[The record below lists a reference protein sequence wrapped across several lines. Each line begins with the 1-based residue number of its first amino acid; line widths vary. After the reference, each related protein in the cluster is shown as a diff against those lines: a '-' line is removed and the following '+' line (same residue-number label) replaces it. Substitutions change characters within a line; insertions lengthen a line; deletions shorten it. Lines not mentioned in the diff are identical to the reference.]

1 MKILFY
7 TNHYLRNEEMMGGVN
22 IYLKKIVEILTIH
35 NHNVYV
41 IEKNPMG
48 FSEIQ
53 TEFLSVL
60 PLQFDHHIEK
70 AKRILKY
77 LLRFFKWLFPFIDL
91 QFDTTLDF
99 LANSLSFA
107 RQISKF
113 SDLNVVQLSNLESIG
128 VLLPAKRN
136 YQLIIRASSFRNYWD
151 QANEIPFT
159 KDTKTIQTLEQKQFK
174 KADKIFAPSKYLAAI
189 VSEKTGK
196 PAVKITSPLHV
207 TFDNWDDSFVKQFNL
222 NNTEYILYFGILSR
236 RKGIFDLAQAMNLV
250 WKSFPELKIVII
262 GPDYD
267 VNGVSNLEKMKAEMI
282 APFKDEN
289 VVYQT
294 ELRHSL
300 LFPVIH
306 HSRFIVLPSIY
317 DNCPNSLL
325 ESMEIGK
332 PIIST
337 FDSGND
343 EFFPQE
349 YKHLLA
355 TKNNPEMLANRIVEL
370 NLLSNEELQSIGKI
384 FKENIT
390 KTNHIDFIAPQLLNL
405 YQSK

>member
-7 TNHYLRNEEMMGGVN
+7 TNHYLRDEEMIGGVN
-22 IYLKKIVEILTIH
+22 IYLKNIVEILTNQGHFIH
-35 NHNVYV
+35 V

-48 FSEIQ
+48 FGEIH
-53 TEFLSVL
+53 TDFLTVL
-60 PLQFDHHIEK
+60 PLQFDHHVEY
-70 AKRILKY
+70 AKRILKR
-77 LLRFFKWLFPFIDL
+77 LLRFLELVFPF
-91 QFDTTLDF
+91 FDFRLDTSLDF

-107 RQISKF
+107 KQISGL

-128 VLLPAKRN
+128 VFLPAKRI
-136 YQLIIRASSFRNYWD
+136 YQIIIRASSYRNYWD

-159 KDTKTIQTLEQKQFK
+159 KDTKTVQTLEKIQFK
-174 KADKIFAPSKYLAAI
+174 KADKIIAPSKYLAAI
-189 VSEKTGK
+189 VSEKIGK
-196 PAVKITSPLHV
+196 QAVKITSPLHV
-207 TFDNWDDSFVKQFNL
+207 TFDNWDDSFVKQKNL
-222 NNTEYILYFGILSR
+222 NNTDYILYFGILSR

-250 WKSFPELKIVII
+250 WNFFPKLKIVII
-262 GPDYD
+262 GPDYN
-267 VNGVSNLEKMKAEMI
+267 VNGASNLEKMKAEMI
-282 APFKDEN
+282 MPYKDEN
-289 VVYQT
+289 VIYHT

-300 LFPVIH
+300 LFPVIQ
-306 HSRFIVLPSIY
+306 HSRFVVLPSIY

-355 TKNNPEMLANRIVEL
+355 TKNNPEMLANRIIEL
-370 NLLSNEELQSIGKI
+370 NQLSNEELQSIGEI
-384 FKENIT
+384 FKENINN
-390 KTNHIDFIAPQLLNL
+390 TNNIDVISLQLLNL
-405 YQSK
+405 YQSL